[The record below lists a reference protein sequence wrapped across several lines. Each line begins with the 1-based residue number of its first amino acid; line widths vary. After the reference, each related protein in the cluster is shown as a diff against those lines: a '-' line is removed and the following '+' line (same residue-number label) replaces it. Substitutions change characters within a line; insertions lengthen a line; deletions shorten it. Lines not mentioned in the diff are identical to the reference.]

1 MDLAADTSKKSTDP
15 DASITEHNIIQDN
28 NRVVICTNNNE
39 AEVKLQDEVEGPM
52 KQNEG
57 DECVICLGSTI
68 TSSTRAV
75 ASPCLHACFDFSC
88 LATWL
93 EVQNTC
99 PLCKQ
104 VITYVKYDFEPNGT
118 RFKKVS
124 CLPHFLR
131 IRG

>member
-1 MDLAADTSKKSTDP
+1 MDSNADTQLKSTDP
-15 DASITEHNIIQDN
+15 DTSTTDHKMIQDN
-28 NRVVICTNNNE
+28 DKVATSTSISKE
-39 AEVKLQDEVEGPM
+39 ESEVKLQDEIEGQM
-52 KQNEG
+52 RQNEG
-57 DECVICLGSTI
+57 DGCVICLGNII

-93 EVQNTC
+93 ELQNTC

-104 VITYVKYDFEPNGT
+104 VITYVKYDFDPNGT

-124 CLPHFLR
+124 
-131 IRG
+131 